1 MASLHNIDIEG
12 KHAQKQ
18 LHIIGRLVDSLCGS
32 GFEFWP
38 LAVLAKPKLLCTCLK
53 TNGVLSVFPFPRN
66 QQFTT
71 VWRSPEDK
79 EFPIHTAASNM
90 SQSRSLQITSLILQ
104 GKPVCKQQH
113 KNKDWKKTRDLK
125 LNKKKVKNNKQ
136 LSSLRC
142 KVQIQCSNVSWLPV
156 VCFYMS
162 ALLNASA
169 PKTPTRRT
177 CIWSEF
183 SRLPLCKK
191 TFWNGNLQLVS
202 VWCLWCL
209 SHCKPEKQ
217 WKGSNAQIKA

>member
-1 MASLHNIDIEG
+1 M
-12 KHAQKQ
+12 
-18 LHIIGRLVDSLCGS
+18 
-32 GFEFWP
+32 EFS
-38 LAVLAKPKLLCTCLK
+38 
-53 TNGVLSVFPFPRN
+53 SVFPFPRN

-169 PKTPTRRT
+169 PKTPNKENLHLKWIFETSIVQENILKWQLAVGF
-177 CIWSEF
+177 C
-183 SRLPLCKK
+183 LMPVMPVPL
-191 TFWNGNLQLVS
+191 
-202 VWCLWCL
+202 
-209 SHCKPEKQ
+209 
-217 WKGSNAQIKA
+217 